1 LLIRVLDAA
10 ADQVAHQTSRQALG
24 QLTPASLVDQP
35 GMQPRFDRVQLQ
47 LGDQA
52 LLPEDKPA
60 IGCGWVVD
68 RLLIP
73 DEAMTADVNFSKI
86 IHLFK
91 Q

>member
-1 LLIRVLDAA
+1 
-10 ADQVAHQTSRQALG
+10 
-24 QLTPASLVDQP
+24 
-35 GMQPRFDRVQLQ
+35 MQPTFDRVQLQ

-73 DEAMTADVNFSKI
+73 DEAMTADVNLSKI